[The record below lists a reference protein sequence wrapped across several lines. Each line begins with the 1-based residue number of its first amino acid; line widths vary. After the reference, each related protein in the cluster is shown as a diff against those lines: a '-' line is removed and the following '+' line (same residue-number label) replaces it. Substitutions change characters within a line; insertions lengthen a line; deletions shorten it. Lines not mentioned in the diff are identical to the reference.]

1 MNQKDLE
8 MLQATGLRVLVID
21 ENTVFPGEDEDAENA
36 EESEDNEDNEEDDD
50 NTCPTCVGT
59 GEGMYDGASCSNC
72 GGKGFLRPE
81 PDDDCDPPD
90 DFGDDNYCDEEGNRL

>member
-8 MLQATGLRVLVID
+8 MLKATGLRVLVID
-21 ENTVFPGEDEDAENA
+21 ENTVFPGDDEDAEAA
-36 EESEDNEDNEEDDD
+36 EESGDDD
-50 NTCPTCVGT
+50 DYCSTCAGT
-59 GEGMYDGASCSNC
+59 GEGQYDGTSCSNC
-72 GGKGFLRPE
+72 GGSGVLCPE